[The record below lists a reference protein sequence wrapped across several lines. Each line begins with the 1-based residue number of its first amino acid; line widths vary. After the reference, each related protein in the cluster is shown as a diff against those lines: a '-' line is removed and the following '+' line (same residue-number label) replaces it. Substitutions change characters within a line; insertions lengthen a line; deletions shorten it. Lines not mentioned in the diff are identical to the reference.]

1 MKKILKMFVYSYIS
15 LYVTQ
20 SVINGFF
27 FGGSHNITFLLVL
40 TGVALLNTF
49 LPPILNIL
57 SLPDAGP
64 GGIFLS
70 FLMNLIVFY
79 MLTVLLPFF
88 DVQAS
93 TISELIIFGI
103 VLPSKSLTKL
113 SSMIFSALLFVVVF
127 NFFKWL
133 GASKSK

>member
-40 TGVALLNTF
+40 IGVALLNTF

-57 SLPDAGP
+57 SLPDGGP

-70 FLMNLIVFY
+70 FLMNLIVLY

-93 TISELIIFGI
+93 VISELIIFGI

-113 SSMIFSALLFVVVF
+113 SSMVFSALLFVVVF

-133 GASKSK
+133 GSSNNK

>member
-1 MKKILKMFVYSYIS
+1 MKKILKIFVYSYIS

-27 FGGSHNITFLLVL
+27 FGGSHNTTFLLVL
-40 TGVALLNTF
+40 VGVALLNTF
-49 LPPILNIL
+49 LHPILNIL
-57 SLPDAGP
+57 SLPDSGA

-70 FLMNLIVFY
+70 FLMNLIFLY
-79 MLTVLLPFF
+79 MFTVLLPFF

-93 TISELIIFGI
+93 VISELIIFGI

-113 SSMIFSALLFVVVF
+113 SSMVFSALLFVVVF

-133 GASKSK
+133 SSSNNK

>member
-1 MKKILKMFVYSYIS
+1 MKKILKIFVYSYIS

-40 TGVALLNTF
+40 VGVALLNTF

-57 SLPDAGP
+57 SLPDSGP

-70 FLMNLIVFY
+70 FLMNLIVLY

-88 DVQAS
+88 DLQAS
-93 TISELIIFGI
+93 VISELIIFGI

-113 SSMIFSALLFVVVF
+113 SAMVFSALLFVVVF

-133 GASKSK
+133 GSSASK

>member
-1 MKKILKMFVYSYIS
+1 MKKILKIFVYSYIS

-40 TGVALLNTF
+40 VGVALLNTF

-57 SLPDAGP
+57 SLPDSGA

-70 FLMNLIVFY
+70 FLMNLIVLY
-79 MLTVLLPFF
+79 MFTVLLPFF

-93 TISELIIFGI
+93 VISELIIFGI

-113 SSMIFSALLFVVVF
+113 SSMVFSALLFVVVF

-133 GASKSK
+133 SSSNNK